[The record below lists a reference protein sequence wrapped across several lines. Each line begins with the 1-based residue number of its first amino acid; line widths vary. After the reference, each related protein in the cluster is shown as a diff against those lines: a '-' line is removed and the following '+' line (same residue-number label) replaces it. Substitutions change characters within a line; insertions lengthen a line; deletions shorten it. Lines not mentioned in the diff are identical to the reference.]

1 MMSFYKDKNKKPKK
15 TWKVVLV
22 VSLALLAVIIVA
34 VVVYG
39 KWCESETKPLLNRI
53 EQIANHKIKVD
64 SSAGEEYRFSL
75 NLPDHSNREF
85 LESSIKIRY
94 VFIIGTNGEIKIE
107 WINTYKNTPS
117 NESIQ
122 IITFVDLYIERI
134 DDQWV
139 IKDMMALA

>member
-1 MMSFYKDKNKKPKK
+1 MLLNRNKDKKQLIKRKRLLIGIF
-15 TWKVVLV
+15 VLV
-22 VSLALLAVIIVA
+22 MVIAVFAIA
-34 VVVYG
+34 YE
-39 KWCESETKPLLNRI
+39 KWCEFEARPLISRL

>member
-1 MMSFYKDKNKKPKK
+1 MIITSFI
-15 TWKVVLV
+15 
-22 VSLALLAVIIVA
+22 LLAI
-34 VVVYG
+34 
-39 KWCESETKPLLNRI
+39 
-53 EQIANHKIKVD
+53 IANHEIEVD

-75 NLPDHSNREF
+75 NLPDHGNREF
-85 LESSIKIRY
+85 LESNIKIRY

>member
-1 MMSFYKDKNKKPKK
+1 MIITSFI
-15 TWKVVLV
+15 
-22 VSLALLAVIIVA
+22 LLAIIIIV
-34 VVVYG
+34 VVIYE
-39 KWCESETKPLLNRI
+39 KWCETETKPLLNRI
-53 EQIANHKIKVD
+53 EQIANHEIEVD

-75 NLPDHSNREF
+75 NLPDHGNREF
-85 LESSIKIRY
+85 LESNIKIRY
-94 VFIIGTNGEIKIE
+94 VFIIGNNGEIKIE

>member
-1 MMSFYKDKNKKPKK
+1 MIITSFI
-15 TWKVVLV
+15 
-22 VSLALLAVIIVA
+22 LLAIIIIV
-34 VVVYG
+34 VVIYE
-39 KWCESETKPLLNRI
+39 KWCETETKPLLNRI
-53 EQIANHKIKVD
+53 EQIANHEIEVD

-75 NLPDHSNREF
+75 NLPDHGNREF
-85 LESSIKIRY
+85 LESNIKIRY